1 MARAVKIGGGKNL
14 GKLLRILQNAI
25 EKSFISWRDLPLVK
39 INTRISDTPCIC
51 IMVGLIKYYLLL
63 ECTLYAIKDIVYL
76 TYISRGISQID
87 DNI

>member
-1 MARAVKIGGGKNL
+1 MGRAVKIGGAKILEN
-14 GKLLRILQNAI
+14 LRILQNAI
-25 EKSFISWRDLPLVK
+25 EKNFISWRVLPLVK

-63 ECTLYAIKDIVYL
+63 DCTLYAIKDIVYL